1 MRLNNRIK
9 KLEDLTGINASD
21 YPEVVIV
28 SFTHRDDEGALH
40 SQPGYAVF
48 IGRDCDNLPAHDG
61 ETETQFRTRAHAHL
75 EHLKQTKEART

>member
-28 SFTHRDDEGALH
+28 SFTHRDDDGALH
-40 SQPGYAVF
+40 SQPGYAAF
-48 IGRDCDNLPAHDG
+48 IGRDCDNLQAHDG
-61 ETETQFRTRAHAHL
+61 ETETRFRTRARAYL
-75 EHLKQTKEART
+75 DDVKAKREATK